1 MGLVEAFIYSIIF
14 KQTLLRKQFESVN
27 KGATTQA
34 TLCNWLQKETEGT
47 DNHMNEEETKMTME
61 WIMKEIPYDA
71 MGDMEVFLKD
81 VLREEPARA
90 DPVKTDRDA
99 EGP

>member
-1 MGLVEAFIYSIIF
+1 
-14 KQTLLRKQFESVN
+14 
-27 KGATTQA
+27 
-34 TLCNWLQKETEGT
+34 
-47 DNHMNEEETKMTME
+47 MNEEETKMTME